1 VNVDATAAYRVCL
14 RITRSRAAN
23 FYYGIRLLPEAKRF
37 ALSAVYAFARRID
50 DIGDDPGDPDGKLA
64 RLGELRDR
72 LQDAVAAPSGAEVP
86 HSGAVNGD
94 PVLVAVADARRRFD
108 LPVASFQDLIDGVE
122 MDVRGTRYATPDD
135 LVGYCR
141 RVAGSIG
148 RLSVGVF
155 GSQDPERAA
164 QLGDDLGVAMQLTNI
179 LRDVR
184 EDRLMGRVYLPEEDL
199 LRWGCTPEDLDR
211 GSAGAVALIIG
222 EAERARAWFAR
233 GVGVLPLLD
242 RRSAACVAAMSGI
255 YRRILDRI
263 ARAPE
268 AVFRERVA
276 LPPWEKLYVA
286 MASLAGGGPGNRGIE
301 VVA

>member
-1 VNVDATAAYRVCL
+1 VNIEAAAAYRTCL
-14 RITRSRAAN
+14 RVTRSRAAN

-37 ALSAVYAFARRID
+37 ALSAVYAFARRVD
-50 DIGDDPGDPDGKLA
+50 DIGDGPGDPDGKLA
-64 RLGELRDR
+64 GLGELRDR
-72 LQDAVAAPSGAEVP
+72 LQDAVAASGPLVAPSGGVT
-86 HSGAVNGD
+86 GD

-108 LPVASFQDLIDGVE
+108 LPVISFQDLIDGVE
-122 MDVRGTRYATPDD
+122 MDVRGTRYATPDE
-135 LVGYCR
+135 LVAYCR

-148 RLSVGVF
+148 RLSVCVF
-155 GSQDPERAA
+155 GSKEPERAA

-184 EDRLMGRVYLPEEDL
+184 EDRLMGRVYLPEQDL
-199 LRWGCTPEDLDR
+199 LRWGCTAADLDR
-211 GSAGAVALIIG
+211 GSPRAVALIIG

-263 ARAPE
+263 ARSPE

-286 MASLAGGGPGNRGIE
+286 AASLAGGGPGNRRVE